1 MLFTL
6 PPAWSIIGSNLVPFG
21 GERTIMANEAG
32 GNESRIGKGTKIT
45 GKLAFGSRAR
55 IEGEVEG
62 EITGEEIIL
71 SESAVVNA
79 RISADSLTVA
89 GTVTGDI
96 TARQRIELLATARA
110 RGTLKTPNLVLHEGA
125 MFDGDCKMPRDRIAA

>member
-1 MLFTL
+1 
-6 PPAWSIIGSNLVPFG
+6 
-21 GERTIMANEAG
+21 MANEPG
-32 GNESRIGKGTKIT
+32 GNESRIGRGTKVV
-45 GKLAFGSRAR
+45 GKVTFGATAR

-71 SESAVVNA
+71 SEGAVVNA
-79 RISADSLTVA
+79 RISAQTITIA
-89 GTVTGDI
+89 GTVNGDI

-125 MFDGDCKMPRDRIAA
+125 VFDGDCKMPRDRMAA

>member
-1 MLFTL
+1 
-6 PPAWSIIGSNLVPFG
+6 
-21 GERTIMANEAG
+21 MANEAG
-32 GNESRIGKGTKIT
+32 GSNESRIGKGTKVN
-45 GKLAFGSRAR
+45 GKLAFGARAR
-55 IEGEVEG
+55 IDGEVEG

-79 RISADSLTVA
+79 RITADSLTIA
-89 GTVTGDI
+89 GTVNGDL

>member
-1 MLFTL
+1 L
-6 PPAWSIIGSNLVPFG
+6 AAAESIIVGNLVPFDF
-21 GERTIMANEAG
+21 GENTKMANEVGG

-45 GKLAFGSRAR
+45 GKLVFGAKAR

-71 SESAVVNA
+71 SEGAVVNA
-79 RISADSLTVA
+79 RITAHSLTIA
-89 GTVTGDI
+89 GTVNGEI
-96 TARQRIELLATARA
+96 TAHQRIELLATARA

>member
-1 MLFTL
+1 
-6 PPAWSIIGSNLVPFG
+6 
-21 GERTIMANEAG
+21 MANEVGG
-32 GNESRIGKGTKIT
+32 GNESLIGKGTKVT
-45 GKLAFGSRAR
+45 GKLVFSAKAR

-79 RISADSLTVA
+79 RITAKSLTVA

-96 TARQRIELLATARA
+96 TARQRVELLATARA
-110 RGTLKTPNLVLHEGA
+110 RGTLKTPNLILHEGA

>member
-1 MLFTL
+1 
-6 PPAWSIIGSNLVPFG
+6 
-21 GERTIMANEAG
+21 MANEAG
-32 GNESRIGKGTKIT
+32 GNESRIGRGTKVI
-45 GKLAFGSRAR
+45 GKLVFGATAR

-62 EITGEEIIL
+62 EITAEDLIL
-71 SESAVVNA
+71 SETAVVNA
-79 RISADSLTVA
+79 RITAQSITIA
-89 GTVTGDI
+89 GTVNGDI